1 MLIENGYEL
10 RNFRILVLLF
20 SVPSFIDFLLIF
32 FLKKKEWMFSK
43 LEMTQYY
50 IRVWFFYPSKICL
63 DGLKRKQ
70 LCEFYFEHF
79 LLVKI
84 YICKTFIKITIDGM

>member
-20 SVPSFIDFLLIF
+20 SVPSFTDFLLIF
-32 FLKKKEWMFSK
+32 FLKKKKEWMSSK

-63 DGLKRKQ
+63 DSLKRKQ
-70 LCEFYFEHF
+70 LREFYFEHF
-79 LLVKI
+79 YL
-84 YICKTFIKITIDGM
+84 